1 MITRIRHRTTVCAE
15 SIIDNANVNRCKT
28 KVKACKEQRQL
39 GKFCYDPNEPIQ
51 TTIMTKPN
59 SVLLIDD
66 DVELLTL
73 FQDFLEK
80 DGFLVH
86 TANDG
91 KTGAAA
97 ALSGRYAIAI
107 LDVMMPHMNGLD
119 TLKHIRASSCLPV
132 LMLTARGD
140 DTDRI
145 LGLELGA
152 DDYVAKP
159 CTPRELSAR
168 IRAIL
173 RRTQAS
179 GQHDLAAN
187 AAIVVGKLSLWSEQ
201 RRATWDGQT
210 LELTSTEF
218 NLLEVLM
225 RHAGKAVD
233 KNNLSEL
240 ALGRPLARFD
250 RNIDVHMSSL
260 RRKLGS
266 LADGRSCLQTVYRQ
280 GYQLIRDIP

>member
-1 MITRIRHRTTVCAE
+1 M
-15 SIIDNANVNRCKT
+15 NK
-28 KVKACKEQRQL
+28 L
-39 GKFCYDPNEPIQ
+39 
-51 TTIMTKPN
+51 N

-73 FQDFLEK
+73 FQDFLEQ
-80 DGFLVH
+80 DGFIVH

-91 KTGAAA
+91 QSGAEK

-119 TLKHIRASSCLPV
+119 TLKQIRASSFLPV

-159 CTPRELSAR
+159 CTPRELAAR

-173 RRTQAS
+173 RRTQTSARVDTPT
-179 GQHDLAAN
+179 QN
-187 AAIVVGKLSLWSEQ
+187 VMTVGKLTLWSEQ
-201 RRATWDGQT
+201 RSASWDDQP

-260 RRKLGS
+260 RRKLGT

-280 GYQLIRDIP
+280 GYQLIRDPL